1 MCATCPK
8 AWPSWYEAW
17 ILYFVSNTVL
27 HLNTCQVR
35 SKLLLCTGHWKG
47 EITVKKKI
55 IKAITSEGLIH
66 TSWHMSHYLTSHF
79 SCSHAHFRRSPVI
92 DPLKKRRKK
101 KKIVRIPIRTL
112 VRLKCSSGI
121 PFTSHWFYGAEDKPA
136 IISPTKFK
144 PLFSAKDRCVHQCI
158 QTTQATCFGWSK

>member
-47 EITVKKKI
+47 GITVKKKI

-79 SCSHAHFRRSPVI
+79 SCSHAHFRRSPVE
-92 DPLKKRRKK
+92 DPLKKKK
-101 KKIVRIPIRTL
+101 KKKEDCSNPYQDPGPIKMQFWHPIHIPL
-112 VRLKCSSGI
+112 VLWCWWQACHYFPYQIQASVQCKRQMCSPMHPDHTGNMFWLK
-121 PFTSHWFYGAEDKPA
+121 
-136 IISPTKFK
+136 
-144 PLFSAKDRCVHQCI
+144 
-158 QTTQATCFGWSK
+158 